1 MRVVETWTTAQVR
14 SLRDI
19 TPTIRLF
26 ELVPADGTPA
36 QIPLGGH
43 LNVTVMIGERA
54 DTRSYSLIGPP
65 LPDAY
70 RIAVK
75 RNPESRGGS
84 AYMWSLAEGAQLTI
98 SSPRSHFAVDFG
110 RPD

>member
-1 MRVVETWTTAQVR
+1 MRVVETWTTAHVR
-14 SLRDI
+14 SARNI

-54 DTRSYSLIGPP
+54 DTRSYSLIGPAM
-65 LPDAY
+65 PDAY

-75 RNPESRGGS
+75 RTQESRGGS
-84 AYMWSLAEGAQLTI
+84 A
-98 SSPRSHFAVDFG
+98 
-110 RPD
+110 